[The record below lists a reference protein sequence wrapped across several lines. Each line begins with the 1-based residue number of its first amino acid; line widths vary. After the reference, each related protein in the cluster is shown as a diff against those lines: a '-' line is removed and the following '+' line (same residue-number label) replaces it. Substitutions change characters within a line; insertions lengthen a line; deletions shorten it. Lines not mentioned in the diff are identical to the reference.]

1 MSDKKKPDQGHC
13 GSNGEDDGNRC
24 RLLDR
29 YSLEEIRLSLEWL
42 ILIASTT
49 GFLAFQLI
57 TNAIFEEEYERDV
70 AWIAK
75 QSRSMSSIDE
85 ADDYME
91 DDDFEFEDIED
102 EEELQNQVE
111 EAEGDRA
118 EDEMPMEEGA
128 AAATRLVDLGTC
140 TFVPE
145 YDLQENENKCKMFY
159 FFCDPTFLVPVPV
172 ESEEAIEC
180 ECEDADEEAAKEKEE
195 DETEEPK
202 GESKK
207 NLDSAKGSL
216 P

>member
-140 TFVPE
+140 T
-145 YDLQENENKCKMFY
+145 L
-159 FFCDPTFLVPVPV
+159 